1 MLTCKY
7 AFRVIFQDHTRARE
21 RSRFCS
27 PTLFLRS
34 ARDPPSRRT
43 RVLWE
48 WLFWQARCK
57 AVFPAL
63 ERCKRREDTLA
74 ARFPADLPQAS
85 LAEGVTLR
93 EKNYGKKVTFSA
105 S

>member
-1 MLTCKY
+1 MLILKY
-7 AFRVIFQDHTRARE
+7 AFRITFQGDTRERE
-21 RSRFCS
+21 RSRICS

-48 WLFWQARCK
+48 WLFWQARCR

-63 ERCKRREDTLA
+63 ERGKRREDTLA
-74 ARFPADLPQAS
+74 TRFLADLHQAGF
-85 LAEGVTLR
+85 AEG
-93 EKNYGKKVTFSA
+93 
-105 S
+105 